1 MTGSQTFLVFYDIDN
16 FEDCWSDIWYS
27 ILSWDFPGGTVV
39 KNVLANAGDTGSIP
53 ESGRSPGEGNGNPL
67 QCSCLGNPKDRGA
80 WQATIHRVTKE
91 SDTTKQLNNNNI
103 VSQDLSDVSLI
114 IRLIM
119 GLGPQQKSA
128 IFVTSC
134 QGTYCQ
140 HDL

>member
-1 MTGSQTFLVFYDIDN
+1 MTGSQTFLDFYDLDS

-39 KNVLANAGDTGSIP
+39 KNLLANAGDTGSIP
-53 ESGRSPGEGNGNPL
+53 ESGRSPGEGNGDPL
-67 QCSCLGNPKDRGA
+67 QYSCLENPRDREA
-80 WQATIHRVTKE
+80 WQATIHGVVKQL
-91 SDTTKQLNNNNI
+91 DTTERLNNNNI
-103 VSQDLSDVSLI
+103 VSQDLSDVFLI

-119 GLGPQQKSA
+119 GLGPQKKSA

>member
-1 MTGSQTFLVFYDIDN
+1 MTGSQTFLDFYDLDS

-39 KNVLANAGDTGSIP
+39 KNLLANAGDTGSIP
-53 ESGRSPGEGNGNPL
+53 ESGRSPGEGNGDPL
-67 QCSCLGNPKDRGA
+67 QYSCLGNPRDREA
-80 WQATIHRVTKE
+80 WQATIHGVVKQL
-91 SDTTKQLNNNNI
+91 DTTERLNNNNI
-103 VSQDLSDVSLI
+103 VSQDLSDVFLI

-119 GLGPQQKSA
+119 GLGPQKKSA

>member
-1 MTGSQTFLVFYDIDN
+1 M
-16 FEDCWSDIWYS
+16 
-27 ILSWDFPGGTVV
+27 V
-39 KNVLANAGDTGSIP
+39 KKKNPPPNAGDARDTGSIP
-53 ESGRSPGEGNGNPL
+53 GSGRPPGEGNGNPL

>member
-1 MTGSQTFLVFYDIDN
+1 MTGSQTFLDFYDLDS

-39 KNVLANAGDTGSIP
+39 KNLLANAGDTGSIP
-53 ESGRSPGEGNGNPL
+53 ESGRSPGEGNGDPL
-67 QCSCLGNPKDRGA
+67 QYSCLGNPRDREA
-80 WQATIHRVTKE
+80 WQATIHGVVKE
-91 SDTTKQLNNNNI
+91 LDTTERLN
-103 VSQDLSDVSLI
+103 DLSDVFLI

-119 GLGPQQKSA
+119 GLVPQKKSA

>member
-1 MTGSQTFLVFYDIDN
+1 MTGSQTFLDFYDLDS

-39 KNVLANAGDTGSIP
+39 KNLLANAGDTGSIP
-53 ESGRSPGEGNGNPL
+53 ESGRSPGEGNGDPL
-67 QCSCLGNPKDRGA
+67 QYSCLGNPRDREA
-80 WQATIHRVTKE
+80 WQATIHGVVKE
-91 SDTTKQLNNNNI
+91 LDTTERLNNNNI
-103 VSQDLSDVSLI
+103 VSQDLSDVFLI

-119 GLGPQQKSA
+119 GLGPQKKSA